1 LKCLFWLYADWF
13 SQNNLT
19 LPVMLI
25 ENLQD
30 FLSSIGVLYFGFSID
45 SKEKN
50 RIAARQNLDT
60 FSKLAN
66 SGEQNGIFSLNADD
80 REDLMF

>member
-1 LKCLFWLYADWF
+1 
-13 SQNNLT
+13 
-19 LPVMLI
+19 MLI